1 MNKKQTGIEWINIDS
16 ELNEG
21 SGKLS
26 LSAYDNLVLLTLMQ
40 THEYGMD
47 AEIELNTLEFAKLI
61 DILKRAHRM
70 ICNKEMPQK
79 RNCVGLIRLNNS
91 SPTKQGI
98 IIINL
103 FKNYIIFGVSLKT
116 GGDPE
121 IKMNQDQTLA
131 LLELFIKMS
140 KGTG

>member
-26 LSAYDNLVLLTLMQ
+26 MSTYDNIVLLSLLQ
-40 THEYGMD
+40 THEYGME

-70 ICNKEMPQK
+70 ICNEEMPQE
-79 RNCVGLIRLNNS
+79 RYCVDIIRLNNS

-103 FKNYIIFGVSLKT
+103 FKSYIIFGVSLTT

-121 IKMNQDQTLA
+121 IKMNKDQALA
-131 LLELFIKMS
+131 LLELFIKIS
-140 KGTG
+140 KGSS